1 MIDERIAT
9 LNTRYKDTR
18 ERKWYH
24 RLEEAKWMKQ
34 RLRFQN
40 ASTSAAKNC

>member
-9 LNTRYKDTR
+9 LNTRYKDTL
-18 ERKWYH
+18 ERKWYY
-24 RLEEAKWMKQ
+24 RAEEAKWIKA
-34 RLRFQN
+34 RLRTLN

>member
-9 LNTRYKDTR
+9 LTKRYKDTLDK
-18 ERKWYH
+18 KWYH
-24 RLEEAKWMKQ
+24 RAEEAKWMKQ